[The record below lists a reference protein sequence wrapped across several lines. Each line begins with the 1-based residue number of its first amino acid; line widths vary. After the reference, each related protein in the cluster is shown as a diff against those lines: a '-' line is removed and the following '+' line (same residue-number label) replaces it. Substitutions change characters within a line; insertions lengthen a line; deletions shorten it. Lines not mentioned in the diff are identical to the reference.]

1 MIIDA
6 DRLERIITRIFSAA
20 GCSQTE
26 AGCISRHLVD
36 SNLCGHDSHGV
47 IRVIRYVEFLRDG
60 KVKAGQEIS
69 VVYENAITAVLDGNR
84 GFGQVIGEQAMDLLA
99 AKAKSSGMA
108 MIALR
113 NTGHLGRLGDW
124 AEHLARY
131 DLISFHFLNTTG
143 LGMLAV
149 PFGGTDRR
157 LSLCP
162 VSICVPVEGRPPVL
176 MDFTTS
182 VVAEGKL
189 AVARNKG
196 EAVAPGT
203 IIDKDGNPTTDPNDF
218 YDGGAL
224 LPMGEHKGYCL
235 NVMADILAGALSGGG
250 CTRPGVT
257 ELVNCMTSLAV
268 DPSPFT
274 DRNAYIE
281 EIKQYTQWVT
291 GSPSKE
297 PGGSVLLP
305 GDKEHQS
312 RDRRRRDGVP
322 LDQTTWEQILQ
333 AADMVGVSVQEIE
346 KIQETET

>member
-1 MIIDA
+1 MNIQA
-6 DRLERIITRIFSAA
+6 DRLERIIARIFNAA
-20 GCSQTE
+20 GCSEPE
-26 AGCISRHLVD
+26 AACISRHLVD

-47 IRVIRYVEFLRDG
+47 IRVIRYIEFLKEG

-69 VVYENAITAVLDGNR
+69 VAFENGTVAVLDGNM
-84 GFGQVIGEQAMDLLA
+84 GFGQAIGEQAMELLA
-99 AKAKSSGMA
+99 AKAKKSGMG

-113 NTGHLGRLGDW
+113 NAGHLGRLGDW

-176 MDFTTS
+176 MDFTTT

-196 EAVAPGT
+196 ESVSPGT
-203 IIDKDGNPTTDPNDF
+203 IIDSAGNPTTDPNDF

-224 LPMGEHKGYCL
+224 LTIGEHKGSCL
-235 NVMADILAGALSGGG
+235 NIMADILAGALSAGG
-250 CTRPGVT
+250 CSRPGVT
-257 ELVNCMTSLAV
+257 ELVNCMTSFAI
-268 DPSPFT
+268 DPTPFT
-274 DRNAYIE
+274 DRDAYIQ
-281 EIKQYTQWVT
+281 EIKRYTQWVT
-291 GSPSKE
+291 GSPPKE
-297 PGGSVLLP
+297 PDGNVLLP

-312 RDRRRRDGVP
+312 RDQRGRDGIP
-322 LDQTTWEQILQ
+322 LDKATWEQILQ
-333 AADMVGVSVQEIE
+333 AGEMVGVTAQAVEDI
-346 KIQETET
+346 

>member
-1 MIIDA
+1 MIIQA
-6 DRLERIITRIFSAA
+6 DRLERIVTRIFTAA
-20 GCSQTE
+20 GCSQQE
-26 AGCISRHLVD
+26 AACISRHLVD

-47 IRVIRYVEFLRDG
+47 IRVIRYIEYLKDG
-60 KVKAGQEIS
+60 KVSAGREVS
-69 VVYENAITAVLDGNR
+69 VIYENATVAVLDGNR

-99 AKAKSSGMA
+99 AKAKKAGMA

-124 AEHLARY
+124 AEHLARH

-176 MDFTTS
+176 MDFTTT

-196 EAVAPGT
+196 ESVAPGT
-203 IIDKDGNPTTDPNDF
+203 IIDKNGNPTTDPNEF

-224 LPMGEHKGYCL
+224 LPIGAHKGYCL

-250 CTRPGVT
+250 CTAPGVT
-257 ELVNCMTSLAV
+257 DLVNCMTSMAV
-268 DPSPFT
+268 DPNPFT

-281 EIKQYTQWVT
+281 EIRRYTDWVT
-291 GSPSKE
+291 GSPPKE
-297 PGGSVLLP
+297 ADGKVLLP
-305 GDKEHQS
+305 GDKERQT
-312 RDRRRRDGVP
+312 REQRGREGIP
-322 LDQTTWEQILQ
+322 LDDTTWNQILH
-333 AADMVGVSVQEIE
+333 AG
-346 KIQETET
+346 ETAGISRTDVEQMA